1 MADII
6 NMESYGI
13 LETKSTTN
21 PIPSVTV
28 ERSTPKMEDNE
39 NIRNIV
45 IEVYFDDRVKVTHV
59 LPIRSLSLISYV
71 ANMKLSDMTT
81 SQFIEKYKYQI
92 EMIAKS
98 FCILYSDMGMN
109 VMTFKIRERTTD
121 QQ

>member
-21 PIPSVTV
+21 TIPSVTV

-45 IEVYFDDRVKVTHV
+45 IEVYFDDSVKVTHV

-98 FCILYSDMGMN
+98 ICILYSDMGMN

-121 QQ
+121 Q